1 MTRSE
6 ELAADYW
13 IENTE
18 RIYAENLHVSTP
30 VMDAFKAGYEAGVK
44 DALVSV
50 VVDNVKESREDF
62 NNG

>member
-1 MTRSE
+1 MTRVE

-18 RIYAENLHVSTP
+18 RIYSENLHVSSP

-44 DALVSV
+44 DVMASI
-50 VVDNVKESREDF
+50 VVDTILEDKE
-62 NNG
+62 